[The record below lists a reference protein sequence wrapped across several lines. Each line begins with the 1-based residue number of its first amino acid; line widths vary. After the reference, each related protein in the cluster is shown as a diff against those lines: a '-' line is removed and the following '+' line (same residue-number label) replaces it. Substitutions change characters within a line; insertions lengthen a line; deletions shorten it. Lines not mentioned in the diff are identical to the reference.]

1 MASYLVAGCVG
12 SWFCLRCFWFL
23 CRAFSSVWVLVFM
36 SGFISRMCLLCR
48 CLFGAGCRTEA
59 GHGAPGGCRLLPNG
73 ETSTV
78 GSLLVDCRGCGTGP
92 GRAARCAWLRSMC
105 VWGDRPDG
113 GGLSGHGPHEPG
125 PPADLPIW
133 SLDRGPVDRDAIVR
147 PGPWTRGG
155 PRGRPR
161 MGFRVDHVFGW
172 SAEWTVVRQGG
183 PRDHPL
189 HGPRSVRV
197 VRDAGPHM
205 GFRVGRMIGPACGP
219 LAHSHD
225 VVRKRA
231 GHADGPHASTWPIR
245 PPGPWSTVLDAG
257 HGPHGVGMIVDRAG
271 LDGSTV
277 DAALRA
283 RSARPADGKGGGAVI
298 GLRPLY
304 RVRLCQV
311 LFYSSCRFLVDG
323 VVVTNGN
330 DDDHH
335 SNSGT

>member
-1 MASYLVAGCVG
+1 MCFFLGFLMASYLVTGCVG

-59 GHGAPGGCRLLPNG
+59 GHGGPGGCRLLPNG

-183 PRDHPL
+183 PRCRPS
-189 HGPRSVRV
+189 HGLSR
-197 VRDAGPHM
+197 GPHDWSGM
-205 GFRVGRMIGPACGP
+205 WTIGPFA
-219 LAHSHD
+219 
-225 VVRKRA
+225 
-231 GHADGPHASTWPIR
+231 
-245 PPGPWSTVLDAG
+245 
-257 HGPHGVGMIVDRAG
+257 
-271 LDGSTV
+271 
-277 DAALRA
+277 
-283 RSARPADGKGGGAVI
+283 
-298 GLRPLY
+298 
-304 RVRLCQV
+304 
-311 LFYSSCRFLVDG
+311 
-323 VVVTNGN
+323 
-330 DDDHH
+330 
-335 SNSGT
+335 

>member
-1 MASYLVAGCVG
+1 
-12 SWFCLRCFWFL
+12 
-23 CRAFSSVWVLVFM
+23 M

-183 PRDHPL
+183 PRCRPS
-189 HGPRSVRV
+189 HGLSR
-197 VRDAGPHM
+197 GPHDWSGM
-205 GFRVGRMIGPACGP
+205 WTIGPFA
-219 LAHSHD
+219 
-225 VVRKRA
+225 
-231 GHADGPHASTWPIR
+231 
-245 PPGPWSTVLDAG
+245 
-257 HGPHGVGMIVDRAG
+257 
-271 LDGSTV
+271 
-277 DAALRA
+277 
-283 RSARPADGKGGGAVI
+283 
-298 GLRPLY
+298 
-304 RVRLCQV
+304 
-311 LFYSSCRFLVDG
+311 
-323 VVVTNGN
+323 
-330 DDDHH
+330 
-335 SNSGT
+335 

>member
-1 MASYLVAGCVG
+1 
-12 SWFCLRCFWFL
+12 
-23 CRAFSSVWVLVFM
+23 
-36 SGFISRMCLLCR
+36 
-48 CLFGAGCRTEA
+48 
-59 GHGAPGGCRLLPNG
+59 
-73 ETSTV
+73 
-78 GSLLVDCRGCGTGP
+78 
-92 GRAARCAWLRSMC
+92 MC

-113 GGLSGHGPHEPG
+113 DGLSGHGPHEPG
-125 PPADLPIW
+125 PPADRPIW
-133 SLDRGPVDRDAIVR
+133 SLDRGPVDGDAIVR

-271 LDGSTV
+271 LDWMGP
-277 DAALRA
+277 
-283 RSARPADGKGGGAVI
+283 RSMPPSVPDRPVRPTAKGGGAVI

>member
-1 MASYLVAGCVG
+1 MCFFLGFLMASYLVTGCVG

-78 GSLLVDCRGCGTGP
+78 GSLPVDCRGCGTGP

-155 PRGRPR
+155 PRDRPLMVLLAWAMCLVRR
-161 MGFRVDHVFGW
+161 MDRGLSGW
-172 SAEWTVVRQGG
+172 PTMTVRPYMV
-183 PRDHPL
+183 L
-189 HGPRSVRV
+189 
-197 VRDAGPHM
+197 
-205 GFRVGRMIGPACGP
+205 RVGRMIGPACGP
-219 LAHSHD
+219 LVHSHD
-225 VVRKRA
+225 VDRKRA

-245 PPGPWSTVLDAG
+245 PPGP
-257 HGPHGVGMIVDRAG
+257 
-271 LDGSTV
+271 
-277 DAALRA
+277 
-283 RSARPADGKGGGAVI
+283 RSRTPAMAH
-298 GLRPLY
+298 
-304 RVRLCQV
+304 
-311 LFYSSCRFLVDG
+311 
-323 VVVTNGN
+323 TAWA
-330 DDDHH
+330 
-335 SNSGT
+335 

>member
-1 MASYLVAGCVG
+1 MQEVHLLRRLHRDVLFLGFSDGVVPCDWLCGFLVLSSLFLVSVSCFFV
-12 SWFCLRCFWFL
+12 CLG
-23 CRAFSSVWVLVFM
+23 AVFM

-78 GSLLVDCRGCGTGP
+78 GSLPVDCRGCGTGP

-161 MGFRVDHVFGW
+161 MGFRVDHVFDW

-183 PRDHPL
+183 PRCRPS
-189 HGPRSVRV
+189 HGLSR
-197 VRDAGPHM
+197 GPHDWSGM
-205 GFRVGRMIGPACGP
+205 WTIGPFA
-219 LAHSHD
+219 
-225 VVRKRA
+225 
-231 GHADGPHASTWPIR
+231 
-245 PPGPWSTVLDAG
+245 
-257 HGPHGVGMIVDRAG
+257 
-271 LDGSTV
+271 
-277 DAALRA
+277 
-283 RSARPADGKGGGAVI
+283 
-298 GLRPLY
+298 
-304 RVRLCQV
+304 
-311 LFYSSCRFLVDG
+311 
-323 VVVTNGN
+323 
-330 DDDHH
+330 
-335 SNSGT
+335 

>member
-1 MASYLVAGCVG
+1 
-12 SWFCLRCFWFL
+12 
-23 CRAFSSVWVLVFM
+23 
-36 SGFISRMCLLCR
+36 
-48 CLFGAGCRTEA
+48 
-59 GHGAPGGCRLLPNG
+59 
-73 ETSTV
+73 
-78 GSLLVDCRGCGTGP
+78 
-92 GRAARCAWLRSMC
+92 MC

-113 GGLSGHGPHEPG
+113 DGLSGHGPHEPG
-125 PPADLPIW
+125 PPADRPIW
-133 SLDRGPVDRDAIVR
+133 SLDRGPVDGDAIVR

-245 PPGPWSTVLDAG
+245 PPGPWSTV
-257 HGPHGVGMIVDRAG
+257 
-271 LDGSTV
+271 

>member
-1 MASYLVAGCVG
+1 
-12 SWFCLRCFWFL
+12 
-23 CRAFSSVWVLVFM
+23 
-36 SGFISRMCLLCR
+36 
-48 CLFGAGCRTEA
+48 
-59 GHGAPGGCRLLPNG
+59 
-73 ETSTV
+73 
-78 GSLLVDCRGCGTGP
+78 
-92 GRAARCAWLRSMC
+92 MC

-113 GGLSGHGPHEPG
+113 DGLSGHGPHEPG
-125 PPADLPIW
+125 PPADRPIW
-133 SLDRGPVDRDAIVR
+133 SLDRGPVDGDAIVR

-219 LAHSHD
+219 LAH
-225 VVRKRA
+225 
-231 GHADGPHASTWPIR
+231 WPIR
-245 PPGPWSTVLDAG
+245 MMRSGSAQGTLMAHMHRRGPFGSLVLGLGRWPWPARRGHDRGPGR
-257 HGPHGVGMIVDRAG
+257 IG

-298 GLRPLY
+298 GLRPL
-304 RVRLCQV
+304 
-311 LFYSSCRFLVDG
+311 
-323 VVVTNGN
+323 
-330 DDDHH
+330 
-335 SNSGT
+335 

>member
-1 MASYLVAGCVG
+1 MCFFLGFLMASYLVAGCVG

-205 GFRVGRMIGPACGP
+205 GFRVGLMIGPACGP

-225 VVRKRA
+225 VV
-231 GHADGPHASTWPIR
+231 HSAS
-245 PPGPWSTVLDAG
+245 WSLV
-257 HGPHGVGMIVDRAG
+257 HGPGCRPWPTRRGHDRGPGRIG

>member
-1 MASYLVAGCVG
+1 MCFFLGFLMASYLVTGCVG

-59 GHGAPGGCRLLPNG
+59 GHGGPGGCRLLPNG

-113 GGLSGHGPHEPG
+113 DGLSGHGPHEPG
-125 PPADLPIW
+125 PPADRPIW
-133 SLDRGPVDRDAIVR
+133 SLDRGPVDGDAIVR

-225 VVRKRA
+225 AVRKRA

-245 PPGPWSTVLDAG
+245 LPGPRSRTLA
-257 HGPHGVGMIVDRAG
+257 M
-271 LDGSTV
+271 
-277 DAALRA
+277 A
-283 RSARPADGKGGGAVI
+283 RTTWA
-298 GLRPLY
+298 
-304 RVRLCQV
+304 
-311 LFYSSCRFLVDG
+311 
-323 VVVTNGN
+323 
-330 DDDHH
+330 
-335 SNSGT
+335 